1 MDTQFL
7 NIEMESQSL
16 TLNSIIFPIGDLFEM
31 MLS

>member
-1 MDTQFL
+1 MDTKFL

-16 TLNSIIFPIGDLFEM
+16 TLKSIIFPIRDFFEI

>member
-16 TLNSIIFPIGDLFEM
+16 PLNSIIFSIGDLFEM